1 MNFLLIILQST
12 IFTIIFVALHLLFI
26 HLFSFSFK
34 KTLYLFDI
42 LIPFILSNLILIY
55 FVRETE
61 LYKLFYNFF
70 IINFAILILYWNVF
84 LFVIRGFTLSI
95 LNLFKKKRKLSYKEL
110 IKNYAEGKGARW
122 KLVIGLN
129 RINQLKIIRI
139 NKKISLTSLGRFL
152 SIILIF
158 LRKILAIRDLG

>member
-1 MNFLLIILQST
+1 MTILLIILQSS
-12 IFTIIFVALHLLFI
+12 IFTILFVTLHLLSI
-26 HLFSFSFK
+26 YLFSFSFK

-42 LIPFILSNLILIY
+42 LIPFILSNFILIY

-84 LFVIRGFTLSI
+84 LFIIRGFTLSI
-95 LNLFKKKRKLSYKEL
+95 LSLFRKKRKLSYKEL
-110 IKNYAEGKGARW
+110 IKNYAEGKGVRW

-139 NKKISLTSLGRFL
+139 NKKISLTPLGRFL

-158 LRKILAIRDLG
+158 LRKILAIRDFG

>member
-1 MNFLLIILQST
+1 MTILLIILQSS
-12 IFTIIFVALHLLFI
+12 IFTILFVTLHLLSI
-26 HLFSFSFK
+26 YLFSFSFK

-61 LYKLFYNFF
+61 LYKLFHNFF
-70 IINFAILILYWNVF
+70 VINFAILILYWNVF

-95 LNLFKKKRKLSYKEL
+95 LNLFEKKRKLSYKEL

-122 KLVIGLN
+122 KLVTGLN